1 MATTPACFPSFRLWA
16 RFQPAIRLLLA
27 VLDPGSPM
35 GQTPAPRPPP
45 LSLSLEM
52 QAAGWA
58 PLASTSNPTHCPEDP
73 IHNLKPSTTRTD
85 TWWARAKFVPDNLPN
100 LTNLDTAWPMIC
112 TWAPSTW
119 PLALVR
125 DGRKWDRSGSSINMG
140 S

>member
-16 RFQPAIRLLLA
+16 RFQARYGFCLRVCA
-27 VLDPGSPM
+27 SCFNVE
-35 GQTPAPRPPP
+35 PRPLPQGP
-45 LSLSLEM
+45 HPQS
-52 QAAGWA
+52 QAVH
-58 PLASTSNPTHCPEDP
+58 NPSGHKVGE
-73 IHNLKPSTTRTD
+73 
-85 TWWARAKFVPDNLPN
+85 AKFVPGNLPN

-119 PLALVR
+119 PLALLR